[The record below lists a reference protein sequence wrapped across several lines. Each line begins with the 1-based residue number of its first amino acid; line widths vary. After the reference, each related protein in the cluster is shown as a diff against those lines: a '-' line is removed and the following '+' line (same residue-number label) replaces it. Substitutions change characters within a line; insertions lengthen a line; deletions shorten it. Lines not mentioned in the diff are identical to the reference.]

1 MKSALVLMLLSLPG
15 LALSQE
21 VCKVTDPTGTPLN
34 VREKPQGKIVGTIRN
49 GKDVVPKAFGADQNG
64 NYWILVADEE
74 NNKEI
79 GWVFRE
85 FVSCYRK

>member
-1 MKSALVLMLLSLPG
+1 MRFALALMLLALPG

-49 GKDVVPKAFGADQNG
+49 GKDVVPMAFGADQNG

-74 NNKEI
+74 SGKEI